1 MSDILENGLFDIPD
15 CDHLEDDEIFP
26 PLPPPSSPGQV
37 ADGGVSADGD
47 EENRQEG
54 NPSKEPVVLRKS
66 VKGPQL
72 KLDAQRL
79 TSDRGLP
86 ALRNL
91 FNTVR
96 FKGKG
101 HESEDVKTLLWQ
113 MEHWAHRLYPKL
125 QFEEFIEK
133 VEALGSKKEVQTCL
147 KKIRLDIPI
156 THEDFI
162 SKEVVENENDLQ
174 IENLE
179 TPFNPLPDQLAA
191 ESTPS
196 SSILSEEQQLR
207 IERNKQLALQ
217 RRQAKL
223 QLTKQTSSND
233 LNDSP
238 ALSQSVKQN
247 PVKVLRDSTDSY
259 EDPDAEDLKK
269 ANETESFQPIQQP
282 ESPTEIDL
290 CLETS
295 EHLSEVTKITDCAVS
310 THESETTIEDSF
322 STPIPEAIT
331 DSQNLPMEQLTEIRD
346 VSQMIQALETT
357 T

>member
-1 MSDILENGLFDIPD
+1 MSDTLQNSLSDIPD
-15 CDHLEDDEIFP
+15 YDHSEDEIFP

-37 ADGGVSADGD
+37 ADGGASDGD

-54 NPSKEPVVLRKS
+54 NPSKEPVVLRKG
-66 VKGPQL
+66 VKGPRL

-91 FNTVR
+91 FNNVR

-101 HESEDVKTLLWQ
+101 HE
-113 MEHWAHRLYPKL
+113 
-125 QFEEFIEK
+125 
-133 VEALGSKKEVQTCL
+133 TCL

-162 SKEVVENENDLQ
+162 SKEVVENELQ

-179 TPFNPLPDQLAA
+179 TSFSPLPSKSAA
-191 ESTPS
+191 EPTPS
-196 SSILSEEQQLR
+196 SSTLSEEQHLR

-223 QLTKQTSSND
+223 EPTNQMSSND
-233 LNDSP
+233 LSDSP
-238 ALSQSVKQN
+238 FLSQSAELNQAKI
-247 PVKVLRDSTDSY
+247 LRDPTDSF
-259 EDPDAEDLKK
+259 EDLDAEDMEALKK
-269 ANETESFQPIQQP
+269 TTKMESFKSVQQP
-282 ESPTEIDL
+282 ESPTEGGV

-295 EHLSEVTKITDCAVS
+295 EHLSEVTKTIDCAVS
-310 THESETTIEDSF
+310 IHESETTIEDNF
-322 STPIPEAIT
+322 SKPIPEATT
-331 DSQNLPMEQLTEIRD
+331 DSQNLPMEQLT
-346 VSQMIQALETT
+346 
-357 T
+357 

>member
-1 MSDILENGLFDIPD
+1 MSDTLQNSLSDIPD
-15 CDHLEDDEIFP
+15 YDHSEDEIFP

-37 ADGGVSADGD
+37 ADGGASDGD

-54 NPSKEPVVLRKS
+54 NPSKEPVVLRKG
-66 VKGPQL
+66 VKGPRL

-91 FNTVR
+91 FNNVR

-125 QFEEFIEK
+125 QFAEFIEK
-133 VEALGSKKEVQTCL
+133 VEVLGSKKEVQTCL

-162 SKEVVENENDLQ
+162 SKEVVENELQ

-179 TPFNPLPDQLAA
+179 TSFSPLPSKSAA
-191 ESTPS
+191 EPTPS
-196 SSILSEEQQLR
+196 SSTLSEEQHLR

-223 QLTKQTSSND
+223 EPTNQMSSND
-233 LNDSP
+233 LSDSP
-238 ALSQSVKQN
+238 FLSQSAELNQAKI
-247 PVKVLRDSTDSY
+247 LRDPTDSF
-259 EDPDAEDLKK
+259 EDLDAEDMEALKK
-269 ANETESFQPIQQP
+269 TTKMESFKSVQQP
-282 ESPTEIDL
+282 ESPTEGGV

-295 EHLSEVTKITDCAVS
+295 EHLSEVTKTIDCAVS
-310 THESETTIEDSF
+310 IHESETTIEDNF
-322 STPIPEAIT
+322 SKPIPEATT
-331 DSQNLPMEQLTEIRD
+331 DSQNLPMEQLT
-346 VSQMIQALETT
+346 
-357 T
+357 